1 MTFTSSP
8 RWAVVANQPGPMVTS
23 PLPSLSQWITLSNQL
38 SDLGETIVPQSLACS
53 INLCRGPSYKL
64 TCLPCTCKYIVGPGM
79 CIFYAII
86 YCILLLG
93 GGGHSCAGMLTMPRI
108 EIATIRLPVVSWAD
122 QSFGWQN
129 PLSGQVTIAYQ

>member
-1 MTFTSSP
+1 MHILCYNLLYTF
-8 RWAVVANQPGPMVTS
+8 AG
-23 PLPSLSQWITLSNQL
+23 
-38 SDLGETIVPQSLACS
+38 G
-53 INLCRGPSYKL
+53 G
-64 TCLPCTCKYIVGPGM
+64 G
-79 CIFYAII
+79 
-86 YCILLLG
+86 G